1 MKAYSKVMEVRA
13 SHFYA
18 YKRWYNPF
26 HMPPLACTQANTQNQ
41 DRAFIFVC
49 LIAQLGDL
57 GNVSTI

>member
-1 MKAYSKVMEVRA
+1 MEVRA
-13 SHFYA
+13 SHFYV

-49 LIAQLGDL
+49 LIAQPGDL
-57 GNVSTI
+57 GNVTTI